1 MTLRTLFVINAIIA
15 ILIGLALVLAPASF
29 LNSYGVE
36 LNDAGIYL
44 ARSLGAA
51 FLGIGLISWLVRD
64 SPGSSELRTILL
76 GFFVSDVIGFVI
88 SLISQMQGVAN
99 ALGWTTVAIYLLLAL
114 GFGYY
119 YWKR

>member
-1 MTLRTLFVINAIIA
+1 MTLRTLFTINAIIA
-15 ILIGLALVLAPASF
+15 ILFGLALVLMPVPLQA
-29 LNSYGVE
+29 SYGVE
-36 LNDAGIYL
+36 LSDAGLYMS
-44 ARSLGAA
+44 RSLGAA
-51 FLGIGLISWLVRD
+51 FLGFGLISWLVRD
-64 SPGSSELRTILL
+64 SPGSSELRAILL

-88 SLISQMQGVAN
+88 SLMYQLQGVTN